1 MKVFVTGATGTL
13 GRPIVQLLVKNG
25 HKVLALSRS
34 VENDMTISKLGGEPV
49 RANLFHVDSLQK
61 GMKDAEAVLHLATK
75 IPATRTIGRQ
85 RAWLET
91 GQIRREGTRN
101 LVDVALEHEVKT
113 FVYPSIV
120 FLYPDCGDKW
130 IDATMQPQPADYLKS
145 TLVAEAE
152 VTRFAKHDRRGISL
166 RMGGFYNATSSQ
178 SKEML
183 RTAHMGFSPVFGRD
197 EAYQP
202 LIWINDAARAVVAAL
217 EAPSGVYDIVDDEP
231 LTRGELRKV
240 IAKAIGH
247 SKLTRLPNFVTSLLL
262 GVTAETLT
270 RSQRVSN
277 QQFKKVTS
285 WQPEVPSARE
295 GWKRIAA
302 QETQTRG

>member
-13 GRPIVQLLVKNG
+13 GSPVVQLLVKSG

-34 VENDMTISKLGGEPV
+34 AENDTTISKLGGEPV
-49 RANLFHVDSLQK
+49 RANLFDVDSLRK
-61 GMKDAEAVLHLATK
+61 GMKSTEAVLHLATK

-91 GQIRREGTRN
+91 DQIRREGTRN
-101 LVDVALEHEVKT
+101 LVDVALELGVKV

-130 IDATMQPQPADYLKS
+130 IDATTQPQPADYLKS
-145 TLVAEAE
+145 TLDAEAE
-152 VTRFAKHDRRGISL
+152 VARFAKHGGRGISL
-166 RMGGFYNATSSQ
+166 RMGGFYNTTSSQ
-178 SKEML
+178 SKEVL

-197 EAYQP
+197 DAYQP
-202 LIWINDAARAVVAAL
+202 LIWIDDAATAVVAAL
-217 EAPSGVYDIVDDEP
+217 ESPSGIYDIVDDEP
-231 LTRGELRKV
+231 LTRAELRKV
-240 IAKAIGH
+240 VAKAVGR

-262 GVTAETLT
+262 GVTADTLT

-277 QQFKKVTS
+277 KHFKSVTH

-295 GWKRIAA
+295 GWKHIA
-302 QETQTRG
+302 TS

>member
-13 GRPIVQLLVKNG
+13 GRPVVQLLIKSG
-25 HKVLALSRS
+25 HRVLALSRS
-34 VENDMTISKLGGEPV
+34 VENDSMIRTLGAEPI
-49 RANLFHVDSLQK
+49 RANLFDVDSLRK
-61 GMKDAEAVLHLATK
+61 GTKDAEAVLHLATK
-75 IPATRTIGRQ
+75 IPATRDIGRR

-91 GQIRREGTRN
+91 DQIRREGTRT
-101 LVDVALEHEVKT
+101 LVDVALKLGVSV

-145 TLVAEAE
+145 TLDAEAE
-152 VTRFAKHDRRGISL
+152 VARLAKHGRRGISL
-166 RMGGFYNATSSQ
+166 RMGGFYNATSPQ

-183 RTAHMGFSPVFGRD
+183 RTARMGFSPVFGRD
-197 EAYQP
+197 NAYQP
-202 LIWINDAARAVVAAL
+202 LIWIDDAARAVVAAL
-217 EAPSGVYDIVDDEP
+217 EAPSGIYDIVDDEP

-240 IAKAIGH
+240 VAKAVGR
-247 SKLTRLPNFVTSLLL
+247 SKLTRLPNFVVSLLL

-277 QQFKKVTS
+277 KHFKAVTW
-285 WQPEVPSARE
+285 WQPEVANARE
-295 GWKRIAA
+295 GWQRITA
-302 QETQTRG
+302 QETQT